1 MAYDYSDIEGL
12 LGLSEKEKASA
23 ANMGLLQAGL
33 GILANNTNKVNPLQ
47 ALAMGAQ
54 QGLQGY
60 SGETARLENMKLK
73 QIDKRMLI
81 EKLKKQQDME
91 KAKQEFLANP
101 SIPAQIKQGVAAGII
116 DMSDLAK
123 PVNVPENAK
132 VVSPLMSMM
141 GMNGELATGAPKAP
155 KTTIEPVAQRGGL
168 WQDFYASD
176 GKVDENSPV
185 GVPYAKRATAS
196 TSDTSVTL
204 PKIDLKL
211 GESVAG
217 QVGPML
223 KESKMQ
229 AAGAVNM
236 FDSADRLEKAL
247 ASNKVLTGPLSS
259 ASLTVRQF
267 LDPKGKSPEILETR
281 KAVRALAESTVNARK
296 ALQGQGQIT
305 EQEGMVAAKAESGDI
320 DSMTA
325 GELKILVNLNKRAA
339 KLRAQEHQSMLAEA
353 EKEPSTKK
361 LTGFYRVGG
370 IDPILNWTDPTAAKS
385 IRQQAD
391 AIVGR

>member
-1 MAYDYSDIEGL
+1 MGILDQYPELALGESDKNDAL
-12 LGLSEKEKASA
+12 
-23 ANMGLLQAGL
+23 NMGLLQAGL
-33 GILANNTNKVNPLQ
+33 GILANNTSRN
-47 ALAMGAQ
+47 AMPTIAKGGMM
-54 QGLQGY
+54 GLQGY
-60 SGETARLENMKLK
+60 QQSIDRAQAKKLEELK
-73 QIDKRMLI
+73 MRDV
-81 EKLKKQQDME
+81 ME
-91 KAKQEFLANP
+91 KYRQQKLLQDRKNAIIND
-101 SIPAQIKQGVAAGII
+101 PATDPTIKAYLQQGG
-116 DMSDLAK
+116 DLEDLMK
-123 PVNVPENAK
+123 PRAIKEGERF
-132 VVSPLMSMM
+132 
-141 GMNGELATGAPKAP
+141 GMPDFKGGFKELATGAAKAP
-155 KTTIEPVAQRGGL
+155 KTTIESVAQPGGL
-168 WQDFYASD
+168 WRDFYASD
-176 GKVDENSPV
+176 GKVDESKPV

-196 TSDTSVTL
+196 DTSVTL
-204 PKIDLKL
+204 PKIDVKL

-223 KESKMQ
+223 KESKLQ

-305 EQEGMVAAKAESGDI
+305 EQEGQVAAKAESGDI

-361 LTGFYRVGG
+361 LTGFYKVGG
-370 IDPILNWTDPTAAKS
+370 IDPILSWTDPTAAKS